1 MQATPWYKQFWPWFI
16 FFIPAGTIVAC
27 VTLLIYMSDKG
38 PSMVVD
44 DYYKKGKAINLELSK
59 FDRAK
64 SLYLHADL
72 TIIDG
77 VVKVSFTKG
86 DSLKPAAIK
95 ASFYHTTLK
104 DNDVDVMLTP
114 NAKGDYSGVTEAL
127 LDSRYTVFL
136 EPIGG
141 EWKLKENIKLPYD
154 DAFKIKPE
162 YK

>member
-1 MQATPWYKQFWPWFI
+1 MTPWYKQFWPWFI
-16 FFIPAGTIVAC
+16 IFIPAGTVVAC
-27 VTLLIYMSDKG
+27 ITLLVYMSDKG

-59 FDRAK
+59 FNRAK
-64 SLYLHADL
+64 ALFIHADL
-72 TIIDG
+72 TINDG

-86 DSLKPAAIK
+86 DPLNPPALK

-104 DNDVDVMLTP
+104 ENDLTLMLSP
-114 NAKGDYSGVTEAL
+114 NANGDFSGVTDKL
-127 LDSRYTVFL
+127 RDDRYTVFI
-136 EPIGG
+136 EPING
-141 EWKLKENIKLPYD
+141 EWKLKENITLPYG